1 VNLTD
6 APRLSAAQALRRM
19 EPVLS
24 PRVGIGR
31 NLCRLPTAALAPR
44 LVLYGVD
51 AAPSGPLGA
60 RLPRATCGGAGLS
73 PEEGQASALG
83 ELIESYCGSFVPPGA
98 TRFGSFT
105 ELSAGHDPVEPE
117 RFALFSDRQYRE
129 RGFPFAPFTRDTRVA
144 WVEGYSL
151 VRRRPVLVPASRVY
165 MPYTPRPGERGIGP
179 MTSTGTATGD
189 SLARATLGALYEVVE
204 RDAFTI
210 SWLAQT
216 PARAI
221 DVRGSRPDE
230 PLKRLFE
237 ERFETPGLRYRVL
250 DVTSD
255 LGVTTVYVVLTQD
268 RAPSPP
274 LHAVG
279 AAARLDGRRA
289 VQKALV
295 EAVQGVPYI
304 AHLVDKEPGWRP
316 APDFS
321 NVVDFTH
328 NARLYTVA
336 PELAPKLL
344 GIDDRITDTVRLDA
358 LPRWDD
364 DRGARAEIEE
374 VTARLAARG
383 YEAVVVDLTTPDVAS
398 LGLHVVRVVA
408 PELAT
413 LHGSHRLP
421 FLGCTRLFDV
431 PVRLGHRAVPGDEAS
446 LETCP
451 HPFP

>member
-1 VNLTD
+1 MNLTD
-6 APRLSAAQALRRM
+6 AKHLSAAQALRRM

-51 AAPSGPLGA
+51 AAPTGPLGS

-83 ELIESYCGSFVPPGA
+83 ELIESYCGAFLPPGA
-98 TRFGSFT
+98 ARFGSFT
-105 ELSAGHDPVEPE
+105 ELRAEHELVEPE
-117 RFALFSDRQYRE
+117 RFALFSERQYR
-129 RGFPFAPFTRDTRVA
+129 RPGFPFAPFTRDTRVA

-151 VRRRPVLVPASRVY
+151 VRRRPLLVPASRVY
-165 MPYTPRPGERGIGP
+165 MPYTLQPGERGIGS

-189 SLARATLGALYEVVE
+189 SLARAILSALYEVVE

-221 DVRGSRPDE
+221 DVRGSRSDE
-230 PLKRLFE
+230 PLRRLFE
-237 ERFETPGLRYRVL
+237 ERFETPGLHYRVL

-255 LGVTTVYVVLTQD
+255 LGVATVYVILTQD
-268 RAPSPP
+268 RQPSP
-274 LHAVG
+274 LYAVG
-279 AAARLDGRRA
+279 AAARLDGKRA

-304 AHLVDKEPGWRP
+304 THLVDREPGWRP

-321 NVVDFTH
+321 NVLDFTH

-344 GIDDRITDTVRLDA
+344 GIDDRIAHTVTLDA
-358 LPRWDD
+358 LPRWDE
-364 DRGARAEIEE
+364 RGALAEVEE
-374 VTARLAARG
+374 VAARLGARG
-383 YEAVVVDLTTPDVAS
+383 YEAVVVDLTTPDIAS
-398 LGLHVVRVVA
+398 LGLHVVRVVV

-421 FLGCTRLFDV
+421 FLGCARLVDV
-431 PVRLGHRAVPGDEAS
+431 PVRLGHRAAPADEAS
-446 LETCP
+446 LEIYP